1 LGHIYNIS
9 WKGRIQSEVEVV
21 KREQSSIVVGLSFER
36 QNKRRLDYP
45 MPIIKDPKGNEIS
58 TLKAMVDFK
67 DLRVLEVGC
76 GEGRLTWKYSED
88 AAQVTAIDPDGE
100 SIEKARANLPEK
112 LKGKVHFLESTIED
126 FMKSFTEP
134 KFDLI
139 IFSWSL

>member
-1 LGHIYNIS
+1 
-9 WKGRIQSEVEVV
+9 
-21 KREQSSIVVGLSFER
+21 
-36 QNKRRLDYP
+36 

-126 FMKSFTEP
+126 FVKSFTEP